1 MVTNLK
7 YLLELV
13 RKNDWSG
20 SELARR
26 MGVSRTEA
34 NRLLN
39 GQRVGGKKTIGGLM
53 KAFPDEPIEKLFILP
68 TVEPKNNKGKNKVTK
83 ETRNKED

>member
-53 KAFPDEPIEKLFILP
+53 KAFPHIPGGRFLRLHSFLKLAMI
-68 TVEPKNNKGKNKVTK
+68 NQ
-83 ETRNKED
+83 R

>member
-1 MVTNLK
+1 MVPNRE

-13 RKNDWSG
+13 REKDWSG

-39 GQRVGGKKTIGGLM
+39 GQRVGGKKTIAGLM
-53 KAFPDEPIEKLFILP
+53 KAFPEEPLEKLFIFP
-68 TVEPKNNKGKNKVTK
+68 TVEPINTIN
-83 ETRNKED
+83 E

>member
-1 MVTNLK
+1 MVPNRE

-13 RKNDWSG
+13 RDRDWSG

-26 MGVSRTEA
+26 MGISRSEA

-39 GQRVGGKKTIGGLM
+39 GERVGGKKTIGGLI
-53 KAFPDEPIEKLFILP
+53 KAFPEEPLEKLFIFP
-68 TVEPKNNKGKNKVTK
+68 NVEPKNTNNK
-83 ETRNKED
+83 